1 MPKIIKKLLI
11 IIMQIFRKLFVV
23 LLFKV
28 EIPFQC
34 KIGKGLKLMHPNGI
48 IIHKDVVLGDYCTIY
63 HQVTI
68 GSNDKGNVNDVAKIG
83 NNVYIGSGAKI
94 IGPLNIGNN
103 VKIGANAVVVSDLPE
118 NSVAIGVPAKIKK
131 ISNR

>member
-1 MPKIIKKLLI
+1 
-11 IIMQIFRKLFVV
+11 
-23 LLFKV
+23 
-28 EIPFQC
+28 
-34 KIGKGLKLMHPNGI
+34 MHPNGI

-131 ISNR
+131 ISDR